1 MIYCGQGEHTI
12 RYTTDLKCTGTWFLY
27 VLTKYDEMFKVL
39 QWNAIL
45 WDILYFINYPTI
57 TNFIYAITLNIFQ
70 IQQSENIFF
79 LLKGLLLYMF

>member
-45 WDILYFINYPTI
+45 WDITI
-57 TNFIYAITLNIFQ
+57 KIQ
-70 IQQSENIFF
+70 ISVLVFYKLDLTIISSKFNLFSP
-79 LLKGLLLYMF
+79 